1 MSLID
6 YNIDKESTLHLV
18 LRLRGG
24 GGNISVTNESTGEKK
39 SIEYY
44 EGMTIAEVKNKIKA
58 LFPGKI
64 ILLISDKP
72 INEPDE
78 NVSLIAKYPEATYSC
93 NTLSFISVD
102 YKSVVFSQQASG
114 LWSDGLLK
122 LLKGYATPKDLA
134 DKQTDDQLKQLGP
147 EIILTLAGIKLLK
160 GHFKDNI
167 KEWRF
172 VVGKAIQQVKA
183 KCGAGVSIDAMCD
196 KLVFELGF

>member
-1 MSLID
+1 
-6 YNIDKESTLHLV
+6 
-18 LRLRGG
+18 
-24 GGNISVTNESTGEKK
+24 
-39 SIEYY
+39 
-44 EGMTIAEVKNKIKA
+44 MTIAEVKNKIKA

-78 NVSLIAKYPEATYSC
+78 NVSLHGKYPQATYDC
-93 NTLSFISVD
+93 KTLSFISVD

-134 DKQTDDQLKQLGP
+134 DKQTDDQLKQLAP
-147 EIILTLAGIKLLK
+147 EIILTLTGIKLLK

-196 KLVFELGF
+196 KLVIELGF